1 MDHHATTRPSSWL
14 PGLALGMV
22 TAAHASEPLLLDDF
36 SSANGVAATG
46 TSWEGF
52 TDRVMGGISDMDA
65 GYAEGP
71 DGPVLRMSGQVRL
84 ENNGGFVQVR
94 LPLTYERKAFDA
106 SAYSGVAVTLRG
118 APGAYYLHLRSANIQ
133 RVWQYFSA
141 PLPVTDDWQRVVVPF
156 SAFEAKYSREELDI
170 AALRSVAVVAYGEAF
185 TADVEIAR
193 IELVP

>member
-1 MDHHATTRPSSWL
+1 MDNHAAARPTAWL
-14 PGLALGMV
+14 SGLALGV
-22 TAAHASEPLLLDDF
+22 TMAHASEPLLLDDF
-36 SSANGVAATG
+36 QSADGVAATG

-52 TDRVMGGISDMDA
+52 TDRVMGGVSDMDA

-71 DGPVLRMSGQVRL
+71 DGPVLRMRGTVRL

-94 LPLTYERKAFDA
+94 LPLTYERKSMDA
-106 SAYSGVAVTLRG
+106 SAYSGVAVTVRG
-118 APGAYYLHLRSANIQ
+118 APGPYYLHLRSANIR

-156 SAFEAKYSREELDI
+156 SAFEAKYLREELDI
-170 AALRSVAVVAYGEAF
+170 ATLRSVAVVAYGEAF
-185 TADVEIAR
+185 EADVQIAR